1 MLRNKEYIK
10 QRVITHYYR
19 LLEGREKYGV
29 FSKICSILRNEN
41 IITNR
46 SFVQWTV
53 RTFQSCGKLYRDKRN
68 GRRNTKSSN
77 PNILRIIENCMRD
90 NDETTAKEIRQFL
103 LNAGYSL
110 SISLINKLRKNIGL
124 TLRGTH
130 YCQLV
135 RENNKTKRLH
145 WAFEHMNDDF
155 NDVIWT
161 DETSIFMEQ
170 FKRRCY
176 RKKSVPP

>member
-10 QRVITHYYR
+10 QRVFTHYYR

-46 SFVQWTV
+46 SFVQRTV

-68 GRRNTKSSN
+68 GRRNT
-77 PNILRIIENCMRD
+77 NILRIIENCMRD

-110 SISLINKLRKNIGL
+110 SKSLINKLRKKTLAGPFVVRTIVSSSEKIIKLSDYTGRLNIC
-124 TLRGTH
+124 T
-130 YCQLV
+130 
-135 RENNKTKRLH
+135 
-145 WAFEHMNDDF
+145 
-155 NDVIWT
+155 I
-161 DETSIFMEQ
+161 
-170 FKRRCY
+170 
-176 RKKSVPP
+176 